1 VKNNFPASSCFPTT
15 RKSPS
20 SLAARPPTPF
30 THTLL
35 TTQSANGGIGFAL
48 AILLLEDPSN
58 LVLLGSRSL
67 SKGEAALQDL
77 KKRDLPGTV
86 ELVQIDVDSEASV
99 AAAAK
104 DVEERFGR
112 LDALVNNAAI
122 AGEYTSNGTH
132 EGNGLS
138 TAKQLL
144 VAFTTNT
151 VGPAIVV
158 EAFAPLLSKSITTA
172 RIINV
177 TSGAGSISLRLN
189 DTNPHQAMKV
199 VPYRV
204 SKAALHMITACQ
216 CYEYREKGWK
226 IFNFCPGF
234 TESNLGPHNT
244 AGNGAKPTSEGARP
258 MLAILA
264 GERDAEH
271 GGYLNGTEKKTWP
284 W

>member
-1 VKNNFPASSCFPTT
+1 VS
-15 RKSPS
+15 
-20 SLAARPPTPF
+20 RPERGGRRGYAL
-30 THTLL
+30 LL
-35 TTQSANGGIGFAL
+35 TT
-48 AILLLEDPSN
+48 LL
-58 LVLLGSRSL
+58 SRYTS
-67 SKGEAALQDL
+67 
-77 KKRDLPGTV
+77 
-86 ELVQIDVDSEASV
+86 I
-99 AAAAK
+99 
-104 DVEERFGR
+104 
-112 LDALVNNAAI
+112 DALVNNAAI
-122 AGEYTSNGTH
+122 SGEYVADGTH
-132 EGNGLS
+132 QANGLS

-144 VAFTTNT
+144 EAFTTNT

-158 EAFAPLLSKSITTA
+158 EAFAPLLSRSITTA

-204 SKAALHMITACQ
+204 SKAALHMVTACQ
-216 CYEYREKGWK
+216 CYEYREEGWK

-234 TESNLGPHNT
+234 TESELGPMNKVS
-244 AGNGAKPTSEGARP
+244 NGAKPASEGARP
-258 MLAILA
+258 MLDILR